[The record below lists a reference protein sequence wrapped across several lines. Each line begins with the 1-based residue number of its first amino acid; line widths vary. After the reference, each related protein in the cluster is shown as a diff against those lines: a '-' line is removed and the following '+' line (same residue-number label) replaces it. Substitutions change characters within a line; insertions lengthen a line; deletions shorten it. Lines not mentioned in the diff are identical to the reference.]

1 MKKVFIGLL
10 IAAAG
15 AAVYFLLQKKKEL
28 IIHQRIQK
36 EQLIGKWKFDSL
48 LLPKYSD
55 TALVSG
61 ILKAVDPKLKNYQ
74 YEFKQ
79 NGTISL
85 LQADSLTK
93 DSMQYAWNSNDQLV
107 WKEQPADTAGTTFS
121 ISALNKDSLLLL
133 SNDSTL
139 LLFKRVK

>member
-10 IAAAG
+10 IVAAG
-15 AAVYFLLQKKKEL
+15 AAIYFLLQKKKEP
-28 IIHQRIQK
+28 IIHQSINK
-36 EQLIGKWKFDSL
+36 EHLMGKWKLDSL
-48 LLPKYSD
+48 LLPKDSD
-55 TALVSG
+55 TGFISG
-61 ILKAVDPKLKNYQ
+61 ILKAIDPKLSKYQ
-74 YEFKQ
+74 YEFNQ

-93 DSMQYAWNSNDQLV
+93 DSMQYVWTNNDQLV
-107 WKEQPADTAGTTFS
+107 WKEEPADTSEKTFS

-133 SNDSTL
+133 SDDSTL